1 MKTLKA
7 NPTKKIYDV
16 YSAAYK
22 NGEKGLV
29 ITSKWELDYTVT
41 IDSWEDIWKNNS
53 FSIQDNYFMLL
64 YNDSAFPTV
73 CLFAEYNTKTYI
85 NLQKLYDEYIN
96 RKHQEWKHEYSYQPG
111 ARCRHFVYYRKPHTT
126 HSLKNSISREEMRGY
141 KEEYPDTKLSLKNQR
156 IKNLPTSWD
165 DIPRNYYKSWKDCTK
180 KRHKYE

>member
-1 MKTLKA
+1 MKTMKA
-7 NPTKKIYDV
+7 NPTKNTYDI

-22 NGEKGLV
+22 SGEKGLV
-29 ITSKWELDYTVT
+29 KTSKWEFDCTVT
-41 IDSWEDIWKNNS
+41 IDSWEDIWKNNK

-85 NLQKLYDEYIN
+85 NLQKLYDEYMD
-96 RKHQEWKHEYSYQPG
+96 RKHQEWNREYSYWPG
-111 ARCRHFVYYRKPHTT
+111 ARWRHFVHYRTPHTA
-126 HSLKNSISREEMRGY
+126 HSLKNSISREDMRGY
-141 KEEYPDTKLSLKNQR
+141 REEYPNTKLKLKNRR
-156 IKNLPTSWD
+156 IKKLPTTWD